1 MMFHRRSVM
10 AVLAGSGLAALS
22 AMLMQLALL
31 LQSPLA
37 DYGFF
42 AFVQVVQGLLIGVSS
57 ALFAA
62 PLLSRWQHAAEQTSN
77 ATGSYFIVQ
86 LLFVLASFGLVFV
99 LTLYYQFSWQ
109 TAVWLALA
117 AALQLWRCF
126 ARSLLQNTVNTRA
139 LIRTDA
145 TFSLLAL
152 VGTSGLW
159 LAQQVSLLHLAQ
171 LNALAAAGSLLL
183 AGPHFW
189 QQHQRMWQQRDWCQ
203 WQQGWQQQAKPALVG
218 VLSAESAANAHS
230 YLITLLAGPAA
241 FAPIAA
247 AAMLYRPAALLL
259 TNLSQLCRGQLQQA
273 WLQQQ
278 PLQTLL
284 RHFRTQCLWLW
295 CFNSTVLLLLLWI
308 FAEPL
313 ELWLHAKQF
322 VPADFLLAALLWGI
336 LTLQRA
342 WRSSAAIQL
351 QVQNQFAA
359 LARTALWPAL
369 LSVLLVLVFL
379 QFWPAVWSLLAVIL
393 SELWMAWLL
402 RLAVQR
408 LRTAAP
414 Q

>member
-1 MMFHRRSVM
+1 MQFHPRAVM
-10 AVLAGSGLAALS
+10 VVLSGSGLAALS

-57 ALFAA
+57 ALFSA
-62 PLLSRWQHAAEQTSN
+62 PLLSRWQSAAQHTPI
-77 ATGSYFIVQ
+77 ATGSYFMLQ
-86 LLFVLASFGLVFV
+86 LLFVAVSFGLVFV
-99 LTLYYQFSWQ
+99 LTLYYQFSWL
-109 TAVWLALA
+109 TAAWLALA
-117 AALQLWRCF
+117 AALQLWRWF

-139 LIRTDA
+139 LVQSDA
-145 TFSLLAL
+145 IFSLLAL
-152 VGTSGLW
+152 AGTALLW
-159 LAQQVSLLHLAQ
+159 LTQQISLLHLAQ

-183 AGPHFW
+183 SGEHFW
-189 QQHQRMWQQRDWCQ
+189 QQHRQMWQQRDWRQ

-247 AAMLYRPAALLL
+247 ASMLYRPAALLL

-273 WLQQQ
+273 WRQQQ
-278 PLQTLL
+278 PLSALL
-284 RHFRTQCLWLW
+284 RHYRMQCLWLW
-295 CFNSTVLLLLLWI
+295 GANSAILLLLLWI
-308 FAEPL
+308 CAEPL
-313 ELWLHAKQF
+313 DHWLQAKQF
-322 VPADFLLAALLWGI
+322 VPADFLLAVLLWGI

-351 QVQNQFAA
+351 QVYNQFAA
-359 LARTALWPAL
+359 LAHTALWPAL
-369 LSVLLVLVFL
+369 LSVALVLVFL
-379 QFWPAVWSLLAVIL
+379 QFLPAVWSLLAVIL

-402 RLAVQR
+402 RRAVQR
-408 LRTAAP
+408 ITVGSE
-414 Q
+414 